1 MVCKL
6 NDKQLRFA
14 QEYTV
19 DLNATQAAI
28 RAGYSTKT
36 AYSQGQRLL
45 KKDEIQDAIREA
57 NRKRSEATG
66 ITAEWVLT
74 GIAEIA
80 TREDARDAD
89 RLKAFEL
96 LGKHLGIWEQR
107 QTQEDSSIRVEIGAA
122 EDWAE

>member
-1 MVCKL
+1 MCRL

-28 RAGYSTKT
+28 RAGYSAKT

>member
-1 MVCKL
+1 M

>member
-1 MVCKL
+1 VCRL

-122 EDWAE
+122 EDLAE

>member
-1 MVCKL
+1 MCRL

>member
-1 MVCKL
+1 MCKL

>member
-1 MVCKL
+1 VCTL

-122 EDWAE
+122 EGLAE

>member
-1 MVCKL
+1 MCKL

-14 QEYTV
+14 QEYTI

-28 RAGYSTKT
+28 RAGYSPKT
-36 AYSQGQRLL
+36 ARSQGNRLL
-45 KKDEIQDAIREA
+45 TKDDIQDAIREA

>member
-1 MVCKL
+1 MCKL

-14 QEYTV
+14 QEYTI

>member
-1 MVCKL
+1 MCKL

-28 RAGYSTKT
+28 LAGYSTKT

-89 RLKAFEL
+89 KTHRLPRGAERGRTLKAPPVTAGREL
-96 LGKHLGIWEQR
+96 
-107 QTQEDSSIRVEIGAA
+107 
-122 EDWAE
+122 